1 MKAIPTWLGGLCVLL
16 AGLLMGGSVISG
28 CASTPKG
35 NPMPPDFSLSLS
47 VSGSGEGDL
56 QPAWYV
62 VGPDWVLRT
71 AVGERTPNTPL
82 PGAVRT
88 ISRQQAEHLWELA
101 YATGVLDED
110 NPAGRAVGDDWV
122 PKAGSGPA
130 AVIYLAGRGLRRT
143 RVIEGPASDSAVAAL
158 AHELKGLS
166 WIK

>member
-1 MKAIPTWLGGLCVLL
+1 MKARSTFTPLFGAIACWAATLGG
-16 AGLLMGGSVISG
+16 
-28 CASTPKG
+28 CATTPPG

-47 VSGSGEGDL
+47 VTGGGEGDL

-62 VGPDWVLRT
+62 VGADWVLRT

-88 ISRQQAEHLWELA
+88 ISRRQAEHLWDLA

-110 NPAGRAVGDDWV
+110 NPAGRAVGDDWT
-122 PKAGSGPA
+122 PKAGAAPA

-143 RVIEGPASDSAVAAL
+143 RVIEGPAGDSAVATL
-158 AHELKGLS
+158 ARELKELS
-166 WIK
+166 WIR